1 MAGVTA
7 DAEAVLREALGLSL
21 HERANVAA
29 ELLASLEPAEDAGA
43 VESAWAAE
51 IEDRIHRASV
61 DGFPGE
67 DWAVIRQRLT
77 DEFTG

>member
-1 MAGVTA
+1 MTA

-21 HERANVAA
+21 PERANVAA
-29 ELLASLEPAEDAGA
+29 ELLASLEPAEDPGV

-51 IEDRIHRASV
+51 IENRIHRASA